1 MRKILLYIVI
11 ATSLCACHNYSETDA
26 TRMCGV
32 AVKGTPWELAAT
44 VADHG
49 DGTFVPERVTVY
61 SEKAYIDGWVNTNVT
76 DAPYREAP
84 YDDGYLPAKLI
95 CDVKDGQVT
104 HAWIDCEILDRQ
116 R

>member
-1 MRKILLYIVI
+1 MRKFLLYIVI
-11 ATSLCACHNYSETDA
+11 ATALCACKQYTEADA
-26 TRMCGV
+26 TRVCGV
-32 AVKGTPWELAAT
+32 PVEGTPWELAAT
-44 VADHG
+44 VGDHG
-49 DGTFVPERVTVY
+49 DGTFVPESVLVF
-61 SEKAYIDGWVNTNVT
+61 SGKAYIAGWVNTNVT

-116 R
+116 